1 MTFID
6 HFSGFIILVA
16 FLMMAFGRNILLAVI
31 GVVFIVMIAGLG
43 QVQADKDQ
51 YRVFILERFK
61 AGEAIECGLLRGNQT
76 LVDLNNGWKLYGKD
90 RFIKGD
96 QIINE
101 IGWCHVPGKEPVSP
115 IGWHNWFFY
124 GAIIIG
130 GILLRFLLRN
140 VRKSL
145 HDEMDKE
152 IAKEEVS
159 DNSKDPQSR
168 S

>member
-6 HFSGFIILVA
+6 GFSGFIVFVA
-16 FLMMAFGRNILLAVI
+16 LFMMAFGRNILLAVI

-43 QVQADKDQ
+43 QIQADKAQDQ
-51 YRVFILERFK
+51 VFILERFK

-90 RFIKGD
+90 RFIKED

-101 IGWCHVPGKEPVSP
+101 IGWCNVPGKEPVSP
-115 IGWHNWFFY
+115 IDWRNWFFY
-124 GAIIIG
+124 GVITIG
-130 GILLRFLLRN
+130 GMLLRFLLRN

-152 IAKEEVS
+152 IAKEKTS
-159 DNSKDPQSR
+159 DNSKDPQ
-168 S
+168 

>member
-6 HFSGFIILVA
+6 GFSGFIILVA
-16 FLMMAFGRNILLAVI
+16 LLMMAFGRNILLVAI

-43 QVQADKDQ
+43 QRQFNKDQ

-61 AGEAIECGLLRGNQT
+61 AGDAIECGLLRESQT
-76 LVDLNNGWKLYGKD
+76 LVDSNSGWKLYGKD
-90 RFIKGD
+90 RFIKED

-101 IGWCHVPGKEPVSP
+101 IDWCNIPGKEPTYL
-115 IGWHNWFFY
+115 IDWNNWFFY
-124 GAIIIG
+124 GVLIVG
-130 GILLRFLLRN
+130 GMVLRFLLRN

-159 DNSKDPQSR
+159 DNSKDPQ
-168 S
+168 

>member
-6 HFSGFIILVA
+6 GFSGFIILVA
-16 FLMMAFGRNILLAVI
+16 LFMMAFGRNILLAVI

-43 QVQADKDQ
+43 QRQADKDQ

-61 AGEAIECGLLRGNQT
+61 AGDAIECGLLRESQT
-76 LVDLNNGWKLYGKD
+76 LVDSNNGWKLYGKD
-90 RFIKGD
+90 RFIKAD

-101 IGWCHVPGKEPVSP
+101 IDWCNVPGKEPVHP
-115 IGWHNWFFY
+115 IDWNNWFFY
-124 GAIIIG
+124 GAIIVG
-130 GILLRFLLRN
+130 GMVLRFLLRN

-145 HDEMDKE
+145 HDDMDKE

-159 DNSKDPQSR
+159 QSSKNPQ
-168 S
+168 

>member
-16 FLMMAFGRNILLAVI
+16 LFMMTFGRNILLAVI

-43 QVQADKDQ
+43 QRQVDKDQ

-61 AGEAIECGLLRGNQT
+61 AGDAIECGLFRGNQT

-101 IGWCHVPGKEPVSP
+101 IGWCNVQGKEPTYP
-115 IGWHNWFFY
+115 IDWNNWFFY

-130 GILLRFLLRN
+130 GMVLRFLLQN

-159 DNSKDPQSR
+159 DNSKNLQ
-168 S
+168 